1 MLLSEKCEEF
11 RRHPRFKVR
20 SDVFVGIGPNS
31 IKIGQLLNV
40 SRGGMAFKSN
50 DQKTRFFQAAELS
63 IIVDDNELNINVVP
77 FKFKAKMVSVTDI
90 SNRNPFNFTKMRRF
104 SVVFEALSDYQIFWL
119 DYFIR
124 NHTLCQVPG
133 DISAPIIRI

>member
-1 MLLSEKCEEF
+1 
-11 RRHPRFKVR
+11 
-20 SDVFVGIGPNS
+20 
-31 IKIGQLLNV
+31 
-40 SRGGMAFKSN
+40 
-50 DQKTRFFQAAELS
+50 
-63 IIVDDNELNINVVP
+63 
-77 FKFKAKMVSVTDI
+77 
-90 SNRNPFNFTKMRRF
+90 MRRF